1 MARPK
6 GSKNKIQKGEPGYK
20 KPGRKVG
27 AIAVPRLPDDQI
39 LALKA
44 KILDLMARGKATT
57 ITDAAEQ
64 VGIEATRVYAWS
76 SHDPDFK
83 DMLALSREVV
93 ADKLEKELAE
103 HANFIPKMM
112 ILKGLRPMYRDS
124 YKTPM
129 DDNKLRE
136 LLEALKTV
144 RDKDKEVKEET
155 VEEIEEPKPAEI
167 PGITDKEE
175 NSN

>member
-1 MARPK
+1 MARPI
-6 GSKNKIQKGEPGYK
+6 GAKNKKMPGDPGYK
-20 KPGRKVG
+20 KPGRKAGSTVFQL
-27 AIAVPRLPDDQI
+27 ADDQI
-39 LALKA
+39 LAFKA
-44 KILDLMARGKATT
+44 RILELLASGKATT
-57 ITDAAEQ
+57 ITDAADK
-64 VGIEATRVYAWS
+64 VGVEAARVYAWGKN
-76 SHDPDFK
+76 DPDFR

-93 ADKLEKELAE
+93 ADRLEKELAE

-136 LLEALKTV
+136 LLEALKNV
-144 RDKDKEVKEET
+144 KDKDKEEKQET

-167 PGITDKEE
+167 LGITDKEE